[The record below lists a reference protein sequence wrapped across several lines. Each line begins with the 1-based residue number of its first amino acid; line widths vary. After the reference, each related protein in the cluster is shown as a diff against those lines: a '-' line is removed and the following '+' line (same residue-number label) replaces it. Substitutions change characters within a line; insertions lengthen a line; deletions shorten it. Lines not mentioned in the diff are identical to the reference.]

1 MVLKPHALMERLLQ
15 RKLLHY
21 GGALVARGLEV
32 IGKFGLYM
40 LAARLMGGHDSG
52 LFFLCLAWVNLSSTA
67 ARMGLERAMSRHIAA
82 ELAVGHGHAAR
93 RAMLTGLGWTALASL
108 SAGGVTLLT
117 AAPAA
122 HFLFH
127 QDDVARPLMI
137 AALILPPQTLAF
149 AVGFVLVGLNRGV
162 AAQMVQSALPPLL
175 SLGALLAGLNQ
186 LDMVLSVYACS
197 YTVCCLIGVCFIV
210 RDWHRKMIEQ
220 DYTGETAPEALPS
233 LWTTARPFLTIELV
247 QVSLLSLP
255 VLMLGVFADARSVSE
270 FSIVSRLAMLITT
283 ILVSVALIAAP
294 AFARHHRRHEY
305 EQLRRVERQ
314 TRLLAM
320 AVCLPAIAIMLI
332 FPKLL
337 LSQLGSDFAAASTAL
352 IVLALGQIVN
362 TLLPTQDMM
371 LSMTGHGRTLR
382 RLNLQQLLACVVLSA
397 ILIPG
402 FGLMGA
408 AVLSSVCLVQ
418 GRVSFALAVRRVL
431 PELSAPRRPVAA

>member
-1 MVLKPHALMERLLQ
+1 MVLKPRALIERLMQ
-15 RKLLHY
+15 RNLLHY

-52 LFFLCLAWVNLSSTA
+52 LFFLCLTWVNLSSTA

-93 RAMLTGLGWTALASL
+93 RAMLTGLGWTALASFAA
-108 SAGGVTLLT
+108 AGLTLLV
-117 AAPAA
+117 AGPAA

-127 QDDVARPLMI
+127 QDDLARPLMI

-149 AVGFVLVGLNRGV
+149 SVGFVLVGLNRGV

-175 SLGALLAGLNQ
+175 SLGAMVAGLDR

-197 YTVCCLIGVCFIV
+197 YTACGLIGVGFIA
-210 RDWHRKMIEQ
+210 RDWHRKMIER
-220 DYTGETAPEALPS
+220 DEPGETAPEALPS
-233 LWTTARPFLTIELV
+233 LWTTAIPFLTIELV

-270 FSIVSRLAMLITT
+270 FSIVSRLTMLINT
-283 ILVSVALIAAP
+283 ILVSLALIAAP

-320 AVCLPAIAIMLI
+320 VICLPAIVIMMI

-337 LSQLGSDFAAASTAL
+337 LSQLGSEFAAASTAL

-362 TLLPTQDMM
+362 TFLPTQDMM

-382 RLNLQQLLACVVLSA
+382 RLNIQQLLVCLVLSTV
-397 ILIPG
+397 LIPG

-408 AVLSSVCLVQ
+408 AILSTICLVQ

-431 PELSAPRRPVAA
+431 PELAPPPRPVAA